1 MIELWS
7 WPTPIGQKVH
17 ILLEE
22 TGLPYRLMPM
32 DAEAAPDKRILLI
45 NDLAAAHGPIRLSES
60 GAILLYLAEKAGNF
74 IPTEPALRYLCLQWT
89 MFQIAG
95 LGPAFQHYRYFSDAD
110 PEQSP
115 LAVRR
120 FQKILQRLAA
130 VLEKRLAEDDV
141 LAGTYSIA
149 DMAVYPSVAAAAA
162 QAINLDAFPATRRW
176 ADRMAARPAVARGMA
191 LLQQQQELAEPL
203 KHASPERNLRHPAI
217 AAGSPE
223 YSARL

>member
-7 WPTPIGQKVH
+7 WPTPSGQKVH

-22 TGLPYRLMPM
+22 TGLPYKVMPM
-32 DAEAAPDKRILLI
+32 DADAAPDKRIPAI
-45 NDLAAAHGPIRLSES
+45 HDPAAAHGPMRLSEP

-74 IPTEPALRYLCLQWT
+74 IPTEPAARYLCLQWT

-95 LGPAFQHYRYFSDAD
+95 LGPAFQHYRYFNDAA
-110 PEQSP
+110 PEKSQV
-115 LAVRR
+115 AIKR
-120 FQKILQRLAA
+120 FKKVLQRLAGE
-130 VLEKRLAEDDV
+130 LEKRLAEDDV

-176 ADRMAARPAVARGMA
+176 ADKMASRPAVARGMA
-191 LLQQQQELAEPL
+191 LMQDV
-203 KHASPERNLRHPAI
+203 
-217 AAGSPE
+217 PE